1 MKKKY
6 FDPEFEISRFT
17 LSEELLTD
25 SNNQRPTDEDQ
36 IDIGGVTVPD
46 GDDPHRGGWLKK
58 NSECFSAFA
67 VFT

>member
-25 SNNQRPTDEDQ
+25 SDPRPTDENK
-36 IDIGGVTVPD
+36 ISSGVIIGPD
-46 GDDPHRGGWLKK
+46 GDEIEPR
-58 NSECFSAFA
+58 
-67 VFT
+67 